1 METTEELSYS
11 KANLN
16 KRWGVYL
23 IDLFCIFFF
32 TFILFALENMIVKN
46 VPSYLNLTSEKSKLK
61 VESKLYLEDEKD
73 IVTYANAN
81 LKTYEEKK
89 DFLSV
94 RIDYFYKDTNF
105 FTDSKSLEE
114 YNLRKLEAKNQGNN
128 LFLKEDDKI
137 VENNLN
143 PELLY
148 NFYVTEINEHCLPLL
163 FNSEVYTY
171 STKVLFLIQVSEFSI
186 GLVISFVCFKVI
198 IPLTCFKKGRQSLG
212 MKVFKI
218 SYVQLDGF
226 NIKTSKYLFKSLFD
240 LIVMYFVSFVSF
252 LLPVFVSIG
261 MMYFTKTNQNL
272 SEYVFNV
279 YLVDSKDDEIYFD
292 YLDYQDKKESSKKA
306 SIENKDLRLE

>member
-16 KRWGVYL
+16 RRWGVYL

-94 RIDYFYKDTNF
+94 RI
-105 FTDSKSLEE
+105 TDSKSLEE

-198 IPLTCFKKGRQSLG
+198 IPLTCFKKGRQSLR
-212 MKVFKI
+212 
-218 SYVQLDGF
+218 
-226 NIKTSKYLFKSLFD
+226 SLMF
-240 LIVMYFVSFVSF
+240 S
-252 LLPVFVSIG
+252 
-261 MMYFTKTNQNL
+261 
-272 SEYVFNV
+272 
-279 YLVDSKDDEIYFD
+279 
-292 YLDYQDKKESSKKA
+292 
-306 SIENKDLRLE
+306 